1 MEKKYLLGIDN
12 GGTSLKAGLYDLEGK
27 EIATANHSV
36 TQIMPRDGWLERSLD
51 EVWEANCIIIRKAIE
66 KLPCKAI
73 LLTTLTATM

>member
-36 TQIMPRDGWLERSLD
+36 TQIMPHDGWLERSL
-51 EVWEANCIIIRKAIE
+51 EQLEQGRTKRVY
-66 KLPCKAI
+66 
-73 LLTTLTATM
+73 